1 MFIYLNPTISYIYFI
16 FIILSIILINHP
28 IYILISFLGA
38 IFTFIKIETKK
49 NIIIKFKKIL
59 FIFIF
64 ISLVNP
70 IFVHKG
76 LTILFYIKDKPIT
89 LESILYGIN
98 NSLMISSLFTWF
110 DILNKIVSSD
120 KIVYIFKKYI
130 PSSVLIFSIC
140 LNLIPQLKDKYKQI
154 EEAHLVSCNKNLFS
168 KIKISLN
175 FVAIIISWQLEKS
188 IETAYAMNS
197 RGYENKKKS
206 IFKKYNFKKID
217 FIFIFIIFFLTSFF
231 IIGYKPFSFYPIIFF
246 QYNRILSPIS
256 YIFFLILCFLP
267 IFFYKKEIENGNNK
281 I

>member
-1 MFIYLNPTISYIYFI
+1 MFIYLNPTICYGYFI

-28 IYILISFLGA
+28 IYILISFLVS
-38 IFTFIKIETKK
+38 IFIFIRIETKK
-49 NIIIKFKKIL
+49 NIILKFRKIL

-140 LNLIPQLKDKYKQI
+140 LNIIPQLKEKYKQM
-154 EEAHLVSCNKNLFS
+154 EEAHLISYNKNIFS

-175 FVAIIISWQLEKS
+175 FIAIIISWQLEKS
-188 IETAYAMNS
+188 IETAYSMNS
-197 RGYENKKKS
+197 RGYENKQKTIYKT
-206 IFKKYNFKKID
+206 YNFKKID
-217 FIFIFIIFFLTSFF
+217 FIFIIIILFLTSFF
-231 IIGYKPFSFYPIIFF
+231 IIGYKSFSFYPIIFF
-246 QYNRILSPIS
+246 QYNIIFSPIS
-256 YIFFLILCFLP
+256 YISFLILCFLP
-267 IFFYKKEIENGNNK
+267 IFFYKKEL
-281 I
+281 